1 MSTDPRNLRIAVVAF
16 LAIGAGI
23 AFNVLALQDR
33 KGVTMAERARLER
46 SQAKAPADRQRR
58 PVADPKDAR
67 TGPGQPRFQPAL
79 AVNLARPV
87 VTAPEPSAPPSRT
100 GRFATQPP
108 KATAPQSPLDEEA
121 ETIRLVQSR
130 LAGLG
135 YEPGAANGI
144 AGLLT
149 RGAVMA
155 FEHDQGLPVTGEV
168 SEPLLRVLEKA
179 PGAREAMAL
188 RVAQSR
194 NPHVEQVLRT
204 VQQSLASLG
213 YFTARV
219 DGRGSD
225 TLERAIRDYEMDNGM
240 IPTGRVSAPL
250 LTRLGRAPS
259 GVPRVSTR

>member
-1 MSTDPRNLRIAVVAF
+1 MSTDPRLLRIAVMAF

-23 AFNVLALQDR
+23 AFNVLVLQDR
-33 KGVTMAERARLER
+33 KGGAIAERARLEKA
-46 SQAKAPADRQRR
+46 QAKTTADRQRR
-58 PVADPKDAR
+58 LVVDPKDGR
-67 TGPGQPRFQPAL
+67 TGPAQPGVQPTMA
-79 AVNLARPV
+79 ANLARPV
-87 VTAPEPSAPPSRT
+87 VATPEPPAHPSRT

-108 KATAPQSPLDEEA
+108 MAAPPQMPRDEEA
-121 ETIRLVQSR
+121 ETIRLVQTR

-155 FEHDQGLPVTGEV
+155 YEHDQGLPVTGEV
-168 SEPLLRVLEKA
+168 SGPLLRLLEKA

-188 RVAQSR
+188 RVAQPR
-194 NPHVEQVLRT
+194 APHAEQVLRT
-204 VQQSLASLG
+204 VQQSLAALG

-219 DGRGSD
+219 DGRGSEA
-225 TLERAIRDYEMDNGM
+225 LERAIRDYEMDNGM

-259 GVPRVSTR
+259 GAPRVSAR

>member
-1 MSTDPRNLRIAVVAF
+1 MNPDPRHMRLAITVF

-23 AFNVLALQDR
+23 AFNVLVLQDR
-33 KGVTMAERARLER
+33 KGVTTAERARVER
-46 SQAKAPADRQRR
+46 SQPKSTADRERR
-58 PVADPKDAR
+58 PIADPRQGR
-67 TGPGQPRFQPAL
+67 TGPGQTGVQPAM
-79 AVNLARPV
+79 AANLARPIAA
-87 VTAPEPSAPPSRT
+87 TPEPPANPSRT

-108 KATAPQSPLDEEA
+108 LSPPPPAPLDEEG
-121 ETIRLVQSR
+121 ETIRAVQAR
-130 LAGLG
+130 LAALG
-135 YEPGAANGI
+135 YEPGAATGL

-155 FEHDQGLPVTGEV
+155 YEHDQGLPVTGEV
-168 SEPLLRVLEKA
+168 SGQLLRLLEKA

-188 RVAQSR
+188 RVAQPR
-194 NPHVEQVLRT
+194 NPYAEQVLRT

-225 TLERAIRDYEMDNGM
+225 RLERAIRDYEMDNGM

-259 GVPRVSTR
+259 GAQRVGAR